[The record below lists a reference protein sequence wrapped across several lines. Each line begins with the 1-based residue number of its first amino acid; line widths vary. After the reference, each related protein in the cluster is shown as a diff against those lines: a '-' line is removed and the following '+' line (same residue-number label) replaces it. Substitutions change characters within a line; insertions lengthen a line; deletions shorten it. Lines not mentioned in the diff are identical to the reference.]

1 MLGAQVFVG
10 AAESMGYGTSV
21 QEGPKLLK
29 ILEYLLPSVLIDQ
42 DDPPS
47 REGAIMSQP
56 RARIASQLGLAL
68 ALILALVISG
78 STLFALRSLDSANLD
93 TREEH
98 LASEA
103 RLLADQLNT
112 FHSSLRESTQRLSG
126 LFENRFRSGL
136 SLHPEQ
142 PVSVAGVQTPGL
154 HLGDVVLNNNFE
166 EVDEFKQMTAGVA
179 TLFVRS
185 GDDFIRVSTSL
196 SKQDGSR
203 AIGTLLD
210 HAHPAYQKL
219 MAGQGYVG
227 RALLFERFYM
237 TQYTPVLD
245 RAGKVIAVLFV
256 GFDYTDAQ
264 NAQFDNLQRF
274 RIGHSGSLALLDEQH
289 KWLVPPAGV
298 QGLDQAAQV
307 MTDAAQQ
314 PGKGRFWS
322 DQGEDFYSLAVPF
335 AGGPW
340 SVVASMPK
348 AEIRAVTWSVGIRLV
363 IGSLL
368 AMLLAVGAT
377 VWLLRSKLAPLSD
390 LVRQA
395 QALGGGDLSAR
406 LNVSSHDEIGQL
418 ARSFNQMGEALSTM
432 VEHIRRSAAEVNGRA
447 QALSGLSSG
456 AYEGMEQQSGEI
468 TSMAGAVEEF
478 SATSLNIADNMGST
492 QRLAEENAQQ
502 THIGRESMEQASS
515 SLEQIAGALNSTATV
530 INTLGQ
536 RSQEIGGI
544 VGVITAIADQT
555 NLLALNAAIEAA
567 RAGEQGRGFAV
578 VADEVRNLASR
589 TREATDEIS
598 QMINSIQQETGHAI
612 ETMEQGNRLMQE
624 GLSRNADVASALA
637 LIDEQSRSAG
647 EQFAAIT
654 TATQEQSSTA
664 TVLSSN
670 LQSIAQAN
678 SEQRE
683 VVSNLALTARELETL
698 AADLRQEVD
707 RFR

>member
-1 MLGAQVFVG
+1 
-10 AAESMGYGTSV
+10 
-21 QEGPKLLK
+21 
-29 ILEYLLPSVLIDQ
+29 
-42 DDPPS
+42 
-47 REGAIMSQP
+47 MSQP

-68 ALILALVISG
+68 AVILAIVISG
-78 STLFALRSLDSANLD
+78 STVFALRSLDTANLA

-103 RLLADQLNT
+103 RLLADQLST
-112 FHSSLRESTQRLSG
+112 FHGTLRESTQRLSG
-126 LFENRFRSGL
+126 LFEKRFSAGL
-136 SLHPEQ
+136 SIHPSE
-142 PVSVAGVQTPGL
+142 PVTVAGTQTPGL
-154 HLGDVVLNNNFE
+154 HLGNEVLNNNFK

-185 GDDFIRVSTSL
+185 GEDFVRVSTSL
-196 SKQDGSR
+196 TKQDGSR

-210 HAHPAYQKL
+210 HAHPAYAKL

-227 RALLFERFYM
+227 RALLFDRSYM
-237 TQYTPVLD
+237 TQYTPVRD
-245 RAGKVIAVLFV
+245 SSGKVIAVLFV

-264 NAQFDNLQRF
+264 NAQFDNLKRF
-274 RIGHSGSLALLDEQH
+274 RIGQTGSLALLDEKNQ
-289 KWLVPPAGV
+289 WLVAPAGV
-298 QGLDQAAQV
+298 QALDQAIPVINDLAK
-307 MTDAAQQ
+307 A
-314 PGKGRFWS
+314 PGKGQFWS
-322 DQGEDFYSLAVPF
+322 DKSEDFYSIAVPF
-335 AGGPW
+335 EGGPW

-348 AEIRAVTWSVGIRLV
+348 AEIRAVTWSVGTQLA

-368 AMLLAVGAT
+368 AMLLAVGSV
-377 VWLLRSKLAPLSD
+377 VWLLRSKLAPLGD

-395 QALGGGDLSAR
+395 EALGAGDLSVR
-406 LNVSSHDEIGQL
+406 LSVSSNDEIGQL
-418 ARSFNQMGEALSTM
+418 ARAFNQMSQALSTM
-432 VEHIRRSAAEVNGRA
+432 VEHIRRASEEVNRRA
-447 QALSGLSSG
+447 QALSGLSGG

-478 SATSLNIADNMGST
+478 SATSLNIADNMGNT
-492 QRLAEENAQQ
+492 QRLAQENAQQ
-502 THIGRESMEQASS
+502 TQIGRTSMEEASS
-515 SLEQIAGALNSTATV
+515 SLEQIAGALNTTATV

-544 VGVITAIADQT
+544 VSVITSIAEQT

-578 VADEVRNLASR
+578 VADEVRSLASR
-589 TREATDEIS
+589 TRQATDEIS
-598 QMINSIQQETGHAI
+598 SMIHSIQQETGNAI
-612 ETMEQGNRLMQE
+612 STMEQGNLLMQE
-624 GLSRNADVASALA
+624 GLSRNANVASALA
-637 LIDEQSRSAG
+637 RIDEQSRSAG

-664 TVLSSN
+664 TLLSSN
-670 LQSIAQAN
+670 LQSIAMAN

-683 VVSNLALTARELETL
+683 VVSNLAITAKELEGL

>member
-1 MLGAQVFVG
+1 
-10 AAESMGYGTSV
+10 
-21 QEGPKLLK
+21 
-29 ILEYLLPSVLIDQ
+29 
-42 DDPPS
+42 
-47 REGAIMSQP
+47 MSQP

-68 ALILALVISG
+68 AVILAIVITG
-78 STLFALRSLDSANLD
+78 STVFALRSLDTANLA

-103 RLLADQLNT
+103 RLLADQLST
-112 FHSSLRESTQRLSG
+112 FHGTLRESTQRLAG
-126 LFENRFRSGL
+126 LFEKRFSVGL
-136 SLHPEQ
+136 SVHPEE
-142 PVSVAGVQTPGL
+142 PVAVAGTQTPGL
-154 HLGDVVLNNNFE
+154 HLGSEVLNNNFK

-185 GDDFIRVSTSL
+185 GEDFIRVSTSL
-196 SKQDGSR
+196 TKQDGNR

-210 HAHPAYQKL
+210 HAHPAYARL
-219 MAGQGYVG
+219 MAGQSYVG
-227 RALLFERFYM
+227 RALLFDRSYM
-237 TQYTPVLD
+237 TQYTPVRD
-245 RAGKVIAVLFV
+245 SSGKVIAVLFV

-264 NAQFDNLQRF
+264 NAQFENLKRF
-274 RIGHSGSLALLDEQH
+274 RIGQTGSLALLDEQS
-289 KWLVPPAGV
+289 KWLVPIAGV
-298 QGLDQAAQV
+298 QALDQAVPAIV
-307 MTDAAQQ
+307 GLAKT
-314 PGKGRFWS
+314 PGKGQFWS
-322 DQGEDFYSLAVPF
+322 DKSEDFYSVAVSF
-335 AGGPW
+335 DGGPW

-348 AEIRAVTWSVGIRLV
+348 AEISAVTWSVGIQLA

-368 AMLLAVGAT
+368 AMLIAVGSA
-377 VWLLRSKLAPLSD
+377 VWLLRSKLAPLGD

-395 QALGGGDLSAR
+395 EALGAGDLSVR
-406 LNVSSHDEIGQL
+406 LNVSSNDEIGQL
-418 ARSFNQMGEALSTM
+418 ARAFNQMSQALSTM
-432 VEHIRRSAAEVNGRA
+432 VEHIRKASAEVNSRA
-447 QALSGLSSG
+447 QALSGLSGG

-492 QRLAEENAQQ
+492 QRLAQENAQQ
-502 THIGRESMEQASS
+502 TQIGRTSMDEASA

-544 VGVITAIADQT
+544 VGVITAIAEQT

-589 TREATDEIS
+589 TRQATDEIS
-598 QMINSIQQETGHAI
+598 GMISSIQQETGNAI
-612 ETMEQGNRLMQE
+612 STMEQGNVLMQE
-624 GLSRNADVASALA
+624 GLSRNANVASALA
-637 LIDEQSRSAG
+637 RIDEQSRSAG
-647 EQFAAIT
+647 QQFAAIT

-664 TVLSSN
+664 TLLSSN
-670 LQSIAQAN
+670 LQSIALAN

-683 VVSNLALTARELETL
+683 VVSNLAVTAKELESL

>member
-1 MLGAQVFVG
+1 
-10 AAESMGYGTSV
+10 
-21 QEGPKLLK
+21 
-29 ILEYLLPSVLIDQ
+29 
-42 DDPPS
+42 
-47 REGAIMSQP
+47 MSQP

-112 FHSSLRESTQRLSG
+112 FHGSLRESTQRLSG
-126 LFENRFRSGL
+126 LFENRFSSGL

-154 HLGDVVLNNNFE
+154 HLGDVVLNNNFA
-166 EVDEFKQMTAGVA
+166 EVDQFKQMTAGVA

-185 GDDFIRVSTSL
+185 GDDFVRVSTSL

-245 RAGKVIAVLFV
+245 RSGKVIAVLFV

-264 NAQFDNLQRF
+264 NAQFANLKRF
-274 RIGHSGSLALLDEQH
+274 RIGQSGSLALLDEQN

-298 QGLDQAAQV
+298 QAPEQAAQV
-307 MTDAAQQ
+307 MAQAAKE

-322 DQGEDFYSLAVPF
+322 GQGEDFYSLAVPF
-335 AGGPW
+335 EGGPW

-406 LNVSSHDEIGQL
+406 LNVASHDEIGQL

-447 QALSGLSSG
+447 QVLSGLSSG

-492 QRLAEENAQQ
+492 QRLAQENAQQ
-502 THIGRESMEQASS
+502 THIGRTSMQEASS

-598 QMINSIQQETGHAI
+598 QMITSIQQETGHAI
-612 ETMEQGNRLMQE
+612 QTMEQGNRLMQE

-683 VVSNLALTARELETL
+683 VVSNLAVTARELETL

>member
-1 MLGAQVFVG
+1 M
-10 AAESMGYGTSV
+10 
-21 QEGPKLLK
+21 P
-29 ILEYLLPSVLIDQ
+29 
-42 DDPPS
+42 
-47 REGAIMSQP
+47 QP

-68 ALILALVISG
+68 AVVLAIVISG
-78 STLFALRSLDSANLD
+78 STVFALRSLDAANLD

-112 FHSSLRESTQRLSG
+112 FHSTLRESTQRLSG
-126 LFENRFRSGL
+126 LFEKRFSGGL
-136 SLHPEQ
+136 SLHPDQ
-142 PVSVAGVQTPGL
+142 PVTVAGTQTPGL

-179 TLFVRS
+179 TVFVRS
-185 GDDFIRVSTSL
+185 GDDFIRISTSL

-219 MAGQGYVG
+219 MAGQSYVG
-227 RALLFERFYM
+227 RALLFERLYM
-237 TQYTPVLD
+237 TQYTPVRD
-245 RAGKVIAVLFV
+245 SAGKVIAVLFV

-264 NAQFDNLQRF
+264 NAQFDNLKRF
-274 RIGHSGSLALLDEQH
+274 RIGHTGSLALLDEQH

-298 QGLDQAAQV
+298 QTLEQSATTITELAR
-307 MTDAAQQ
+307 Q

-322 DQGEDFYSLAVPF
+322 DKSEDFYSVAVPF
-335 AGGPW
+335 EGGPW
-340 SVVASMPK
+340 AVVASMPK
-348 AEIRAVTWSVGIRLV
+348 AEIRAVTWSVGTRLV

-377 VWLLRSKLAPLSD
+377 VWLLRSKLAPLGD

-395 QALGGGDLSAR
+395 DALGKGDLSAR
-406 LNVSSHDEIGQL
+406 LNVSSQDEIGQL
-418 ARSFNQMGEALSTM
+418 ASSFNQMGQALSTM
-432 VEHIRRSAAEVNGRA
+432 VEHIRRAAEEVNGRA
-447 QALSGLSSG
+447 QALSGLSGG

-468 TSMAGAVEEF
+468 SSMAGAVEEF
-478 SATSLNIADNMGST
+478 SATSLNIADNMGNT
-492 QRLAEENAQQ
+492 ERLAQENAQQ
-502 THIGRESMEQASS
+502 TRIGRTSMEEASA

-536 RSQEIGGI
+536 RSEEIGGI

-598 QMINSIQQETGHAI
+598 GMINSIQQETGNAI
-612 ETMEQGNRLMQE
+612 ATMEQGNVLMQE
-624 GLSRNADVASALA
+624 GLSRNANVASALA
-637 LIDEQSRSAG
+637 RIDEQSRSAG
-647 EQFAAIT
+647 QQFAAIT

-664 TVLSSN
+664 TLLSSN
-670 LQSIAQAN
+670 LQSIALAN

-683 VVSNLALTARELETL
+683 VVSNLAITAKELEKL

>member
-1 MLGAQVFVG
+1 
-10 AAESMGYGTSV
+10 
-21 QEGPKLLK
+21 
-29 ILEYLLPSVLIDQ
+29 
-42 DDPPS
+42 
-47 REGAIMSQP
+47 MSQP

-78 STLFALRSLDSANLD
+78 STLFALRSLDAANLD

-112 FHSSLRESTQRLSG
+112 FHGSLRESTQRLSG
-126 LFENRFRSGL
+126 LFENRFSSGL

-154 HLGDVVLNNNFE
+154 HLGDVVLNNNFA
-166 EVDEFKQMTAGVA
+166 EVDQFKQMTAGVA

-185 GDDFIRVSTSL
+185 GDDFVRVSTSL

-210 HAHPAYQKL
+210 HAHPAYQRL

-245 RAGKVIAVLFV
+245 RSGKVIAVLFV

-264 NAQFDNLQRF
+264 NAQFANLKRF
-274 RIGHSGSLALLDEQH
+274 RIGQSGSLALLDEQN

-298 QGLDQAAQV
+298 QAPEQAAQV
-307 MTDAAQQ
+307 MAQAAKE

-335 AGGPW
+335 EGGPW

-406 LNVSSHDEIGQL
+406 LNVASHDEIGQL

-447 QALSGLSSG
+447 QVLSGLSSG

-492 QRLAEENAQQ
+492 QRLAQENAQQ
-502 THIGRESMEQASS
+502 THIGRASMQEASS

-612 ETMEQGNRLMQE
+612 QTMEQGNRLMQE

-683 VVSNLALTARELETL
+683 VVSNLAVTARELETL

>member
-1 MLGAQVFVG
+1 
-10 AAESMGYGTSV
+10 
-21 QEGPKLLK
+21 
-29 ILEYLLPSVLIDQ
+29 
-42 DDPPS
+42 
-47 REGAIMSQP
+47 MSQH

-68 ALILALVISG
+68 AVILAVVISG
-78 STLFALRSLDSANLD
+78 STVFALRSLDSANLD

-112 FHSSLRESTQRLSG
+112 FHSTLRESTQRLSG
-126 LFENRFRSGL
+126 LFEKRFSAGL
-136 SLHPEQ
+136 SVRPGQ
-142 PVSVAGVQTPGL
+142 PVTVAGVQTPGL
-154 HLGDVVLNNNFE
+154 YLGEEVLNNNFA
-166 EVDEFKQMTAGVA
+166 EVDEFKQMSGGVA

-185 GDDFIRVSTSL
+185 GEDFVRVSTSL
-196 SKQDGSR
+196 TKQDGSR
-203 AIGTLLD
+203 AIGTALD
-210 HAHPAYQKL
+210 HQHPAYQRL
-219 MAGQGYVG
+219 LGGQGYVG
-227 RALLFERFYM
+227 RAVLFDRSYM
-237 TQYTPVLD
+237 TQYSPVRD
-245 RAGKVIAVLFV
+245 ASGKVIAVLFV

-264 NAQFDNLQRF
+264 NAQFDNLKRF
-274 RIGHSGSLALLDEQH
+274 RIGQTGSLALLDEQKH
-289 KWLVPPAGV
+289 WLVPPAGV
-298 QGLDQAAQV
+298 QALDQSIPVMLDLAAK
-307 MTDAAQQ
+307 

-322 DQGEDFYSLAVPF
+322 DKNEDFYSVAVPF
-335 AGGPW
+335 EGGPW

-348 AEIRAVTWSVGIRLV
+348 AEIRAVTWSVGIRLA

-368 AMLLAVGAT
+368 AMLLAVGAA
-377 VWLLRSKLAPLSD
+377 VWLLRSKLQPLGD

-395 QALGGGDLSAR
+395 EALGAGDLSAR

-432 VEHIRRSAAEVNGRA
+432 VSHIRKAAEDVNSRA
-447 QALSGLSSG
+447 QALSGLSGG

-478 SATSLNIADNMGST
+478 SATSLNIADNMGNT
-492 QRLAEENAQQ
+492 ERLAQDNAQQ
-502 THIGRESMEQASS
+502 TKIGRTSMQEASS
-515 SLEQIAGALNSTATV
+515 SLEHIATALNSTATV

-544 VGVITAIADQT
+544 VGVITAIAEQT

-589 TREATDEIS
+589 TRQATDEIS
-598 QMINSIQQETGHAI
+598 GMIQSIQQETGNAI
-612 ETMEQGNRLMQE
+612 STMEQGNVLMQE
-624 GLSRNADVASALA
+624 GLARNADVASALA
-637 LIDEQSRSAG
+637 RIDEQSRSAG
-647 EQFAAIT
+647 QQFAAIT

-664 TVLSSN
+664 TLLSSN
-670 LQSIAQAN
+670 LQSIALAN

-683 VVSNLALTARELETL
+683 VVSNLAITAKELETL
-698 AADLRQEVD
+698 AASLRHEVD

>member
-1 MLGAQVFVG
+1 
-10 AAESMGYGTSV
+10 
-21 QEGPKLLK
+21 
-29 ILEYLLPSVLIDQ
+29 
-42 DDPPS
+42 
-47 REGAIMSQP
+47 MSQP

-68 ALILALVISG
+68 AVILAVVISG
-78 STLFALRSLDSANLD
+78 STVFALRSLDSANLD

-112 FHSSLRESTQRLSG
+112 FHSTLRESTQRLSG
-126 LFENRFRSGL
+126 LFEKRFSAGL
-136 SLHPEQ
+136 STRPEQ
-142 PVSVAGVQTPGL
+142 PVTVAGVQTPGL
-154 HLGDVVLNNNFE
+154 YLGEEVLNNNFA
-166 EVDEFKQMTAGVA
+166 EVDEFKQMSGGVA

-185 GDDFIRVSTSL
+185 GEDFIRVSTSL
-196 SKQDGSR
+196 TKQDGSR
-203 AIGTLLD
+203 AIGTALD
-210 HAHPAYQKL
+210 HQHPAYQRL
-219 MAGQGYVG
+219 LGGQGYVG
-227 RALLFERFYM
+227 RAVLFDRSYM
-237 TQYTPVLD
+237 TQYSPVRD
-245 RAGKVIAVLFV
+245 ASGKVIAVLFV

-264 NAQFDNLQRF
+264 NAQFDNLKRF
-274 RIGHSGSLALLDEQH
+274 RIGQTGSLALLDEQKH
-289 KWLVPPAGV
+289 WLVPPAGV
-298 QGLDQAAQV
+298 QALDQSIPVMLDLAAK
-307 MTDAAQQ
+307 

-322 DQGEDFYSLAVPF
+322 DKNEDFYSVAVPF
-335 AGGPW
+335 EGGPW

-348 AEIRAVTWSVGIRLV
+348 AEIRAVTWSVGIRLA

-368 AMLLAVGAT
+368 AMLLAVGAA
-377 VWLLRSKLAPLSD
+377 VWLLRSKLQPLGD

-395 QALGGGDLSAR
+395 EALGAGDLSAR

-432 VEHIRRSAAEVNGRA
+432 VSHIRKAAEDVNSRA
-447 QALSGLSSG
+447 QALSGLSGG

-478 SATSLNIADNMGST
+478 SATSLNIADNMGNT
-492 QRLAEENAQQ
+492 ERLAQDNAQQ
-502 THIGRESMEQASS
+502 TRIGRTSMQEASS
-515 SLEQIAGALNSTATV
+515 SLEHIATALNSTAKV

-544 VGVITAIADQT
+544 VGVITAIAEQT

-589 TREATDEIS
+589 TRQATDEIS
-598 QMINSIQQETGHAI
+598 GMIQSIQQETGNAI
-612 ETMEQGNRLMQE
+612 STMEQGNVLMQE
-624 GLSRNADVASALA
+624 GLARNADVASALA
-637 LIDEQSRSAG
+637 RIDEQSRSAG
-647 EQFAAIT
+647 QQFAAIT

-664 TVLSSN
+664 TLLSSN
-670 LQSIAQAN
+670 LQSIALAN

-683 VVSNLALTARELETL
+683 VVSNLAITAKELETL
-698 AADLRQEVD
+698 AAGLRHEVD

>member
-1 MLGAQVFVG
+1 
-10 AAESMGYGTSV
+10 
-21 QEGPKLLK
+21 
-29 ILEYLLPSVLIDQ
+29 
-42 DDPPS
+42 
-47 REGAIMSQP
+47 MSQP

-68 ALILALVISG
+68 AVILAVVISG
-78 STLFALRSLDSANLD
+78 STVFALRSLDSANLD

-103 RLLADQLNT
+103 RLLADQLST
-112 FHSSLRESTQRLSG
+112 FHGTLRESTQRLSG
-126 LFENRFRSGL
+126 LFEKRFGAGL
-136 SLHPEQ
+136 SVQADQ
-142 PVSVAGVQTPGL
+142 PVAVAGVQTPSL
-154 HLGDVVLNNNFE
+154 YLGKALLNNNFGD
-166 EVDEFKQMTAGVA
+166 VDEFKQISGGVA
-179 TLFVRS
+179 TVFVRS
-185 GDDFIRVSTSL
+185 GDDFIRISTSL
-196 SKQDGSR
+196 TKQDGSR
-203 AIGTLLD
+203 AIGTVLD
-210 HAHPAYQKL
+210 RQGPAYSRVVG
-219 MAGQGYVG
+219 GQTYIG
-227 RALLFERFYM
+227 RAVLFDRSYM
-237 TQYTPVLD
+237 TQYSPVRD
-245 RAGKVIAVLFV
+245 ASGKVIAVLFI
-256 GFDYTDAQ
+256 GFDYTDEQ
-264 NAQFDNLQRF
+264 NAQFDNLKRF
-274 RIGHSGSLALLDEQH
+274 RIGQTGSLALLDEQKH
-289 KWLVPPAGV
+289 WLVPPAGV
-298 QGLDQAAQV
+298 QAPDQAVPV
-307 MTDAAQQ
+307 MLDLAKA

-322 DQGEDFYSLAVPF
+322 DKQEDFYSVSVPF

-363 IGSLL
+363 IGSML

-395 QALGGGDLSAR
+395 EALGGGDLSAR

-432 VEHIRRSAAEVNGRA
+432 VSHIRRAAEEVNGRA
-447 QALSGLSSG
+447 QALSGLSGG

-478 SATSLNIADNMGST
+478 SATSLNIADNMGNT
-492 QRLAEENAQQ
+492 ERLAQENAQQ
-502 THIGRESMEQASS
+502 TRIGRNSMQEASS
-515 SLEQIAGALNSTATV
+515 SLEHIATALNSTATV

-544 VGVITAIADQT
+544 VGVITSIAEQT

-589 TREATDEIS
+589 TRQATDEIS
-598 QMINSIQQETGHAI
+598 GMILSIQQETGNAI
-612 ETMEQGNRLMQE
+612 STMEQGNALMQE

-637 LIDEQSRSAG
+637 RIDEQSRSAG
-647 EQFAAIT
+647 QQFAAIT

-664 TVLSSN
+664 TLLSSN
-670 LQSIAQAN
+670 LQSIALAN

-683 VVSNLALTARELETL
+683 VVSNLAITAKELETL
-698 AADLRQEVD
+698 AAGLRQEVD

>member
-1 MLGAQVFVG
+1 
-10 AAESMGYGTSV
+10 
-21 QEGPKLLK
+21 
-29 ILEYLLPSVLIDQ
+29 
-42 DDPPS
+42 
-47 REGAIMSQP
+47 MSQP

-112 FHSSLRESTQRLSG
+112 FHGSLRESTQRLSG
-126 LFENRFRSGL
+126 LFENRFSSGL

-154 HLGDVVLNNNFE
+154 QLGDVVLNNNFE

-237 TQYTPVLD
+237 TQYTPVMD
-245 RAGKVIAVLFV
+245 HAGKVIAVLFV

-264 NAQFDNLQRF
+264 NAQFANLKRF
-274 RIGHSGSLALLDEQH
+274 RIGQSGSLALLDEQN

-298 QGLDQAAQV
+298 QDLDQAAQV
-307 MTDAAQQ
+307 MATAAKE

-348 AEIRAVTWSVGIRLV
+348 AEIRAVTWSVGLRLV

-492 QRLAEENAQQ
+492 QRLAQENAQQ
-502 THIGRESMEQASS
+502 THIGRESMEQASA

-598 QMINSIQQETGHAI
+598 QMINSIQQETGNAI

-624 GLSRNADVASALA
+624 GLSRNANVASALA

>member
-1 MLGAQVFVG
+1 M
-10 AAESMGYGTSV
+10 
-21 QEGPKLLK
+21 P
-29 ILEYLLPSVLIDQ
+29 
-42 DDPPS
+42 
-47 REGAIMSQP
+47 QP

-68 ALILALVISG
+68 AVILAIVISG
-78 STLFALRSLDSANLD
+78 SAVFALRSLDSANLD

-112 FHSSLRESTQRLSG
+112 FHSTLRESTQRLSG
-126 LFENRFRSGL
+126 LFEKRFSGGL

-142 PVSVAGVQTPGL
+142 PVTVAGTSTPGL
-154 HLGDVVLNNNFE
+154 HLGSQVLNNNFE

-179 TLFVRS
+179 TVFVRS
-185 GDDFIRVSTSL
+185 GDDFVRVSTSL

-227 RALLFERFYM
+227 RALLFDRSYM
-237 TQYTPVLD
+237 TQYTPVRD
-245 RAGKVIAVLFV
+245 SSGKVIAVLFV

-264 NAQFDNLQRF
+264 NAQFDNLRRF
-274 RIGHSGSLALLDEQH
+274 RIGQTGSLALLDEQN

-298 QGLDQAAQV
+298 QALDQALPTMAELIR
-307 MTDAAQQ
+307 Q

-322 DQGEDFYSLAVPF
+322 DKAEDFYSLAVPF
-335 AGGPW
+335 EGGPW
-340 SVVASMPK
+340 AVVASMPK
-348 AEIRAVTWSVGIRLV
+348 AEIRAVTWSVGLRLV

-368 AMLLAVGAT
+368 AMLLAVGAA
-377 VWLLRSKLAPLSD
+377 VWLLRSKLAPLAD

-395 QALGGGDLSAR
+395 EALGAGDLSVR
-406 LNVSSHDEIGQL
+406 LNVSSQDEIGQL

-432 VEHIRRSAAEVNGRA
+432 VEHIRRAAQEVNGRA
-447 QALSGLSSG
+447 QALAGLSGG

-478 SATSLNIADNMGST
+478 SATSLNIADNMGNT
-492 QRLAEENAQQ
+492 ERLAQENAQQ
-502 THIGRESMEQASS
+502 TRIGRTSMEEASS

-598 QMINSIQQETGHAI
+598 VMIGSIQQETGNAI
-612 ETMEQGNRLMQE
+612 STMEQGNRLMQE
-624 GLSRNADVASALA
+624 GLSRNANVASALA
-637 LIDEQSRSAG
+637 RIDEQSRSAG
-647 EQFAAIT
+647 QQFAAIT

-664 TVLSSN
+664 TLLSSN

-683 VVSNLALTARELETL
+683 VVSNLAITAKELEAL
-698 AADLRQEVD
+698 AADLRHEVD

>member
-1 MLGAQVFVG
+1 
-10 AAESMGYGTSV
+10 
-21 QEGPKLLK
+21 
-29 ILEYLLPSVLIDQ
+29 
-42 DDPPS
+42 
-47 REGAIMSQP
+47 MSQP

-68 ALILALVISG
+68 AVILAIVISG
-78 STLFALRSLDSANLD
+78 STVFALRSLDTANLA

-103 RLLADQLNT
+103 RLLADQLST
-112 FHSSLRESTQRLSG
+112 FHGTLRESTQRLSG
-126 LFENRFRSGL
+126 LFEKRFSAGL
-136 SLHPEQ
+136 SVHPDE
-142 PVSVAGVQTPGL
+142 PVTVAGVQTPGL
-154 HLGDVVLNNNFE
+154 HLGGEVLNNNFK

-185 GDDFIRVSTSL
+185 GEDFVRVSTSL
-196 SKQDGSR
+196 SKQDGTR

-210 HAHPAYQKL
+210 HAHPAYARL
-219 MAGQGYVG
+219 IAGQSYVG
-227 RALLFERFYM
+227 RALLFERSYM
-237 TQYTPVLD
+237 TQYTPVRD
-245 RAGKVIAVLFV
+245 SGGKVIAVLFV

-264 NAQFDNLQRF
+264 NAQFENLKRF
-274 RIGHSGSLALLDEQH
+274 RIGQTGSLALLDEQN
-289 KWLVPPAGV
+289 KWLVPIAGV
-298 QGLDQAAQV
+298 EALDKAVPAIAALAK
-307 MTDAAQQ
+307 T
-314 PGKGRFWS
+314 PGKGEFWS
-322 DQGEDFYSLAVPF
+322 DKSEEFYSVAVPF
-335 AGGPW
+335 EGGPW
-340 SVVASMPK
+340 SVVASMPQD
-348 AEIRAVTWSVGIRLV
+348 EISAVTWSVGIQLA

-368 AMLLAVGAT
+368 AMLIAVGSA
-377 VWLLRSKLAPLSD
+377 VWLLRSKLAPLGD

-395 QALGGGDLSAR
+395 EALGAGDLSVR

-418 ARSFNQMGEALSTM
+418 ARAFNQMSQALSTM
-432 VEHIRRSAAEVNGRA
+432 VEHIRKASEEVNSRA
-447 QALSGLSSG
+447 QALSGLSGG

-478 SATSLNIADNMGST
+478 SATSLNIADNMGNT
-492 QRLAEENAQQ
+492 QRMAQENAQQ
-502 THIGRESMEQASS
+502 TQIGRTSMEEASS

-598 QMINSIQQETGHAI
+598 GMIQSIQQETGNAI
-612 ETMEQGNRLMQE
+612 STMEQGNVLMQE
-624 GLSRNADVASALA
+624 GLSRNANVASALA
-637 LIDEQSRSAG
+637 RIDEQSRSAG
-647 EQFAAIT
+647 QQFAAIT

-664 TVLSSN
+664 TLLSSN
-670 LQSIAQAN
+670 LQSIALAN

-683 VVSNLALTARELETL
+683 VVSNLAITAKELESL
-698 AADLRQEVD
+698 AAGLRQEVD